1 MASFFGLHVLRKQI
15 NEDNREAFCKRV
27 PLFLYLCRMKK
38 YVDVI
43 VPLPIASQYTYSRP
57 SDLEESVQE
66 GCRVVVSFGRKKF
79 YTAIVTR
86 VHYVAPDG
94 YETKDIEEVLDTSP
108 VLLPRQFLFWEW
120 LSSYYLCTL
129 GDVYKAAMPSGM
141 KIESETVVVY
151 NDEFEALQPLGDSE
165 QRVLDLLS
173 TDKEQCITQL
183 QRAVGLKN
191 ILPVVKRLLE
201 KEAIFVKEDLKRNY
215 KPRTEARVR
224 LMDRGLDDEGM
235 RTLFDSM
242 GRAKKQLALLM
253 KYVELSGW
261 MGRNE
266 FLKEVT
272 KKTLLEKSG
281 ATTSVFNGLVDKG
294 IFEVYYQEIGRLDK
308 SEVATLESNALNP
321 AQQEAFRAILDNF
334 HQKNVCLLHGVT
346 SSGKT
351 EIYIHLIQEVLKT
364 GKQVLYLLPEIAL
377 TTQITERLKR
387 VFGKRLGVY
396 HSKFPDAE
404 RVEIWKKQLGEE
416 EYDVILGVR
425 SSIFL
430 PFKRLGLVIV
440 DEEHENTYKQQDP
453 APRYHARSSAI
464 MLASMYGAKV
474 LLGTATPSVESYF
487 NATTGKYGLVE
498 LKERYKDIQLPHIER
513 VDIKELARQKRMQG
527 PFSPLLVKEIHD
539 ALERK
544 EQVILFQNR
553 RGFAPMMECHTC
565 SWVPK
570 CKNCDVSLTYHK
582 GLNQLTCHYCGCT
595 YQVPKSCPACGG
607 VELMNRGFGTERI
620 EDDIQLIF
628 PTARVAR
635 MDLDTT
641 RTRSAY
647 EKIIADFEQ
656 GKTDILIGTQM
667 VSKGLDFQHV
677 SVVGILNADTMLNY
691 PDFRSYERAFQ
702 LMAQVAGRAG
712 RKNKQGLVILQTKS
726 PDLPV
731 IHQVMRNDYEQ
742 LYYDQLAE
750 RQLFRYPPY
759 YRLIYVYL
767 KHRNESVLDLAADVM
782 AALLRTGLGDRVLGP
797 DKPPIARIQTLYI
810 KKMIVKVEQTAS
822 MAKVRDYLLAVQ
834 RSIIEDERFRSLIV
848 YYDVDPQ

>member
-1 MASFFGLHVLRKQI
+1 
-15 NEDNREAFCKRV
+15 
-27 PLFLYLCRMKK
+27 MKK

-43 VPLPIASQYTYSRP
+43 VPLPIASQYTYSLP
-57 SDLEESVQE
+57 TEWEESVQE

-79 YTAIVTR
+79 YTAIVTK
-86 VHYVAPDG
+86 VYYAAPDG

-108 VLLPRQFLFWEW
+108 ILLPRQFQFWEW
-120 LSSYYLCTL
+120 LASYCLCTL

-141 KIESETVVVY
+141 KLESETVVVY
-151 NDEFEALQPLGDSE
+151 NDEFEATHPLGDSE
-165 QRVLDLLS
+165 QRLLDLLS
-173 TDKEQCITQL
+173 TDKEQCVTQL
-183 QRAVGLKN
+183 QRAIGLKN
-191 ILPVVKRLLE
+191 ILPIVKRLLD

-224 LMDRGLDDEGM
+224 LVNRELDEPGM
-235 RTLFDSM
+235 MTLFNELS
-242 GRAKKQLALLM
+242 RAKKQLAVLM

-261 MGRNE
+261 AGRGE
-266 FLKEVT
+266 YLQEVT
-272 KKTLLEKSG
+272 KKTLLEKAG
-281 ATTSVFNGLVDKG
+281 ATSTIFNGLVDKG

-308 SEVATLESNALNP
+308 SEVATMEGNILNP
-321 AQQEAFRAILDNF
+321 AQQEAFQGIMDSFR
-334 HQKNVCLLHGVT
+334 QKNVCLLHGVT

-351 EIYIHLIQEVLKT
+351 EIYIHLIQEALKA

-487 NATTGKYGLVE
+487 NATSGKYGLVE

-513 VDIKELARQKRMQG
+513 VDIKELAHQKRMQG
-527 PFSPLLVKEIHD
+527 PFSPMLVKEVHD

-565 SWVPK
+565 GWVPK

-582 GLNQLTCHYCGCT
+582 GMNQLTCHYCGCT
-595 YQVPKSCPACGG
+595 YQVPRSCPACGG

-628 PTARVAR
+628 PEARVAR

-656 GKTDILIGTQM
+656 GKTDILVGTQM
-667 VSKGLDFQHV
+667 VSKGLDFQNV
-677 SVVGILNADTMLNY
+677 SVVGILNADSMLNY

-712 RKNKQGLVILQTKS
+712 RKNKQGLVVLQTKS
-726 PDLPV
+726 PELPV

-750 RQLFRYPPY
+750 RQMFRYPPY

-767 KHRNESVLDLAADVM
+767 KHRKESVLDMAADAM
-782 AALLRTGLGDRVLGP
+782 ATMLRSGLGDRVLGP
-797 DKPPIARIQTLYI
+797 DKPSVARIQTLYI

-822 MAKVRDYLLAVQ
+822 MTKVRDYLMAVQ
-834 RSIIEDERFRSLIV
+834 RSIVEDERFRSLIV

>member
-1 MASFFGLHVLRKQI
+1 
-15 NEDNREAFCKRV
+15 
-27 PLFLYLCRMKK
+27 MKK

-43 VPLPIASQYTYSRP
+43 VPLPIASQYTYSLP
-57 SDLEESVQE
+57 TEWEESVQE

-79 YTAIVTR
+79 YTAIVTK
-86 VHYVAPDG
+86 VHYAAPDG

-108 VLLPRQFLFWEW
+108 ILRPRQFQFWEW
-120 LSSYYLCTL
+120 LASYYLCTL

-141 KIESETVVVY
+141 KLESETVVVY
-151 NDEFEALQPLGDSE
+151 NDEFEATHPLGDSE
-165 QRVLDLLS
+165 QRLLDLLS
-173 TDKEQCITQL
+173 TDKEQCVTQL
-183 QRAVGLKN
+183 QRAIGLKN
-191 ILPVVKRLLE
+191 ILPIVKRLLD

-224 LMDRGLDDEGM
+224 LVNRELDEPGM
-235 RTLFDSM
+235 MTLFNELS
-242 GRAKKQLALLM
+242 RAKKQLAVLM

-261 MGRNE
+261 AGRGE
-266 FLKEVT
+266 YLQEVT
-272 KKTLLEKSG
+272 KKTLLEKAG
-281 ATTSVFNGLVDKG
+281 ATSTIFNGLVDKG

-308 SEVATLESNALNP
+308 SEVATMEGNILNP
-321 AQQEAFRAILDNF
+321 AQQEAFQGIMDSFR
-334 HQKNVCLLHGVT
+334 QKNVCLLHGVT

-351 EIYIHLIQEVLKT
+351 EIYIHLIQEALKA

-487 NATTGKYGLVE
+487 NATSGKYGLVE

-513 VDIKELARQKRMQG
+513 VDIKELAHQKRMQG
-527 PFSPLLVKEIHD
+527 PFSPMLVKEVHD

-565 SWVPK
+565 GWVPK

-582 GLNQLTCHYCGCT
+582 GMNQLTCHYCGCT
-595 YQVPKSCPACGG
+595 YQVPHSCPACGG

-628 PTARVAR
+628 PEARVAR

-656 GKTDILIGTQM
+656 GKTDILVGTQM
-667 VSKGLDFQHV
+667 VSKGLDFQNV
-677 SVVGILNADTMLNY
+677 SVVGILNADSMLNY

-726 PDLPV
+726 PELPV

-750 RQLFRYPPY
+750 RQMFRYPPY

-767 KHRNESVLDLAADVM
+767 KHRKESVLDMAADAM
-782 AALLRTGLGDRVLGP
+782 ATMLRSGLGDRVLGP
-797 DKPPIARIQTLYI
+797 DKPSVARIQTLYI

-822 MAKVRDYLLAVQ
+822 MTKVRDYLMAVQ
-834 RSIIEDERFRSLIV
+834 RSIVEDERFRSLIV

>member
-1 MASFFGLHVLRKQI
+1 
-15 NEDNREAFCKRV
+15 
-27 PLFLYLCRMKK
+27 MKK

-43 VPLPIASQYTYSRP
+43 VPLPIASQYTYSLP
-57 SDLEESVQE
+57 PELEESVQE

-86 VHYVAPDG
+86 VHHAAPEG
-94 YETKDIEEVLDTSP
+94 YETKDIEEVLDASP
-108 VLLPRQFLFWEW
+108 VILPRQFEFWEW
-120 LSSYYLCTL
+120 LSTYYLCTL
-129 GDVYKAAMPSGM
+129 GDVYKAAVPSGM
-141 KIESETVVVY
+141 KLESETVVVY
-151 NDEFEALQPLGDSE
+151 NDEFEAIQPLSDNE
-165 QRVLDLLS
+165 QRLLDLLGS
-173 TDKEQCITQL
+173 DKEQCVNQL
-183 QRAVGLKN
+183 QRAIGVKSV
-191 ILPVVKRLLE
+191 LPIVKRLLD

-224 LMDRGLDDEGM
+224 LSNRELDETGM
-235 RTLFDSM
+235 MTLFNELS
-242 GRAKKQLALLM
+242 RAKKQLALLM

-261 MGRNE
+261 AGRGE
-266 FLKEVT
+266 YLKEVT
-272 KKTLLEKSG
+272 KKELLEKAD
-281 ATTSVFNGLVDKG
+281 ATTTIFNGLVDKG

-308 SEVATLESNALNP
+308 SEVSTSEVNALNP
-321 AQQEAFRAILDNF
+321 SQQTAFTSIIESFR
-334 HQKNVCLLHGVT
+334 QKNVCLLHGVT

-351 EIYIHLIQEVLKT
+351 EVYIHLIQEALKQ

-387 VFGKRLGVY
+387 VFGHRLGVY

-404 RVEIWKKQLGEE
+404 RVEIWQKQLGDE
-416 EYDVILGVR
+416 EYD
-425 SSIFL
+425 
-430 PFKRLGLVIV
+430 FKRLGLVIV

-474 LLGTATPSVESYF
+474 LLGTATPSVETYF
-487 NATTGKYGLVE
+487 NATNGKYGLVE
-498 LKERYKDIQLPHIER
+498 LKERYKDIRLPHIEQ
-513 VDIKELARQKRMQG
+513 VDIKELAHQKRMQG
-527 PFSPLLVKEIHD
+527 PFSPMLVKEIHD

-553 RGFAPMMECHTC
+553 RGFAPMVECHTC
-565 SWVPK
+565 GWVPK
-570 CKNCDVSLTYHK
+570 CKHCDVSLTFHK
-582 GLNQLTCHYCGCT
+582 GLNVLTCHYCGCT
-595 YQVPKSCPACGG
+595 YPVPRSCPACEG
-607 VELMNRGFGTERI
+607 VELQHKGFGTERI
-620 EDDIQLIF
+620 EDDIRLIF
-628 PTARVAR
+628 PEARVAR

-647 EKIIADFEQ
+647 ERIIADFEQ

-677 SVVGILNADTMLNY
+677 SVVGILNADSMLNY

-731 IHQVMRNDYEQ
+731 IQQVMRNDYEQ
-742 LYYDQLAE
+742 LYFDQLAE

-767 KHRNESVLDLAADVM
+767 KHRKPDVLDLASDTM
-782 AALLRTGLGDRVLGP
+782 AQHLRTGLGDRVLGP

-810 KKMIVKVEQTAS
+810 KKMVVKVEQTAS
-822 MAKVRDYLLAVQ
+822 MAKVRDYLLRVQ
-834 RSIIEDERFRSLIV
+834 RAIVEDERFRSLIV